1 MTQGPTNQT
10 SVGSDVFVSYASQDA
25 AVANSIVENL
35 EQHGIKCWIAPR
47 DVTPGSQ
54 YADEIV
60 GAINDTQVFVLVLSE
75 HAVASPHVGREL
87 ERAASKRRR
96 IIVLR
101 TDAAPLTRSF
111 EYFLSESQWIDVAAL
126 GVPAALTKLTQA
138 VGQGLAPSSWVS
150 PGLGTDVRGPADRK
164 RKPSYLTIN
173 RVVTAAVFLAVAA
186 LVAGV
191 MARYW
196 PSKQGGARAPA
207 VAAITDKSIAV
218 LPFVD
223 MSEKKDQE
231 YFADGLSEELID
243 LLAQTP
249 DLRVMARTS
258 SFYFK
263 GKQVT
268 IAEIARALGIA
279 HVLEG
284 SVRKSGSTLRVTA
297 QLIRADTGV
306 HLWSKSYDRD
316 VKDVFI
322 VQDEVS
328 AAVVEALKAR
338 LLPMQSIENAHRSD
352 NSEAYDQ
359 YLLGRQ
365 FLSRRSREGW
375 RLALSAYQRSVDLDA
390 HFAAAY
396 AGLAEAEG
404 VVANDSG
411 DVAGFKPAVESAE
424 RAVTLGPGI
433 ADGYAVR
440 GWLRYAYLWDWTGA
454 QSDIEKAMARDAGN
468 STVQIRYSTLLGA
481 LGRISDAT
489 AAAKKAI
496 AADPLSAAA
505 QEELAR
511 WFINSGQFPAARDAL
526 NRALQ
531 ISPESLWGFYRLE
544 QTELL
549 DGNAE
554 IALAHAG
561 SGQPDARL
569 IFTALAAHTLGRNTE
584 SEQALAELIS
594 QFGKIDA
601 YQIAEIYA
609 WQGKTDKALEWLERS
624 YTHHDFGLIDIKT
637 DPFMASARPD
647 PRFRAFLMKMNL
659 PSD

>member
-1 MTQGPTNQT
+1 
-10 SVGSDVFVSYASQDA
+10 
-25 AVANSIVENL
+25 
-35 EQHGIKCWIAPR
+35 
-47 DVTPGSQ
+47 
-54 YADEIV
+54 
-60 GAINDTQVFVLVLSE
+60 
-75 HAVASPHVGREL
+75 
-87 ERAASKRRR
+87 
-96 IIVLR
+96 
-101 TDAAPLTRSF
+101 
-111 EYFLSESQWIDVAAL
+111 
-126 GVPAALTKLTQA
+126 
-138 VGQGLAPSSWVS
+138 
-150 PGLGTDVRGPADRK
+150 
-164 RKPSYLTIN
+164 
-173 RVVTAAVFLAVAA
+173 
-186 LVAGV
+186 
-191 MARYW
+191 
-196 PSKQGGARAPA
+196 
-207 VAAITDKSIAV
+207 
-218 LPFVD
+218 
-223 MSEKKDQE
+223 
-231 YFADGLSEELID
+231 
-243 LLAQTP
+243 
-249 DLRVMARTS
+249 
-258 SFYFK
+258 
-263 GKQVT
+263 
-268 IAEIARALGIA
+268 
-279 HVLEG
+279 
-284 SVRKSGSTLRVTA
+284 
-297 QLIRADTGV
+297 
-306 HLWSKSYDRD
+306 
-316 VKDVFI
+316 
-322 VQDEVS
+322 
-328 AAVVEALKAR
+328 
-338 LLPMQSIENAHRSD
+338 
-352 NSEAYDQ
+352 
-359 YLLGRQ
+359 
-365 FLSRRSREGW
+365 
-375 RLALSAYQRSVDLDA
+375 
-390 HFAAAY
+390 
-396 AGLAEAEG
+396 
-404 VVANDSG
+404 
-411 DVAGFKPAVESAE
+411 
-424 RAVTLGPGI
+424 
-433 ADGYAVR
+433 
-440 GWLRYAYLWDWTGA
+440 LWDWTGA